1 MKAKSTYIMNVQAV
15 KCTTTSCNGGLQW
28 ISLTYC
34 LSLLQPHTMDH
45 TFSST
50 SPNKTR
56 KMGVWIRDAVTG
68 KRRLLIREI
77 PLGGGGQPPQTQK
90 LHQQATTEKKRKASG
105 SSKANKSSKSK
116 KVKLKAP
123 AQPSSSHSFPSSRLS
138 DS

>member
-1 MKAKSTYIMNVQAV
+1 MNVQAV
-15 KCTTTSCNGGLQW
+15 KCTTTSCNDGLHW
-28 ISLTYC
+28 IILTYC
-34 LSLLQPHTMDH
+34 LSRLQPHTMDH

-77 PLGGGGQPPQTQK
+77 PLGGGVQPSQTPK
-90 LHQQATTEKKRKASG
+90 LQQQQQATPGKKRKASG

-123 AQPSSSHSFPSSRLS
+123 AQPSSSHTFPSSRLS
-138 DS
+138 ES